1 MSKKILVV
9 DDDPDSRAMLKTYFE
24 ADGFDV
30 SLAED
35 GYDAVEKA
43 LDVNPDLVLMDMAMP
58 LVDGVNSVRAMRQHE
73 DLCSTPIIA
82 LTGFGSFY
90 KPRAMEAGCNAIVS
104 KPVDFSTLSPIVAHH
119 LEAQCSDHPV
129 Q

>member
-1 MSKKILVV
+1 M
-9 DDDPDSRAMLKTYFE
+9 MLKTFFE

-43 LDVNPDLVLMDMAMP
+43 LEVHPDVVLMDMAMP
-58 LVDGVNSVRAMRQHE
+58 LVDGVNSVRAMREHE
-73 DLCSTPIIA
+73 DLRSTPIIA

-90 KPRAMEAGCNAIVS
+90 KPRALSAGCDAVMN
-104 KPVDFSTLSPIVAHH
+104 KPVDFGTLAPLIARHVGTES
-119 LEAQCSDHPV
+119 
-129 Q
+129 